1 MKSSILLVGIGSL
14 LICLPLSC
22 AGERSA
28 PPAQQDPSRPA
39 GAAVRFIDDEGKAI
53 ALDRPCGRIISLYS
67 AHTENLFA
75 IGAGA
80 SVIGV
85 PNATDYP
92 EEAAALPRFDYN
104 GDPEYVIAAVPD
116 VVVIRPFLRRQ
127 NPGYFLELEKA
138 GITLVSLYPQSLD
151 DFDEYI
157 RRLALLSGRAAGAE
171 ERLSGFHAGLVEI
184 QGITAKAAGKKTV
197 FFESTE
203 NEVRTV
209 AAGSLPARAIQFAGG
224 VNIAEGAEPMTPG
237 SSIAR
242 FGVEKLLGH
251 AEEIDVYAIQ
261 QGAMNRSSSLAA
273 VQARPGFGAVKAVRN
288 GDVFFISEKLISS
301 PTFRYL
307 DGVRALAAFLYPE
320 YMR

>member
-28 PPAQQDPSRPA
+28 PPAQKDPSRPA

-138 GITLVSLYPQSLD
+138 GIVLVSLYPQSLD

-157 RRLALLSGRAAGAE
+157 RRLALLAGRTAE
-171 ERLSGFHAGLVEI
+171 AEQRLSGFHAGLADI
-184 QGITAKAAGKKTV
+184 QGITSGLAAKQRV
-197 FFESTE
+197 FFEATE
-203 NEVRTV
+203 NEVRTI
-209 AAGSLPARAIQFAGG
+209 AAGALPERAIVFAGG
-224 VNIAEGAEPMTPG
+224 VNIAGGAPAITPG

-251 AEEIDVYAIQ
+251 AEEIDAYIVQ

-273 VQARPGFGAVKAVRN
+273 VKGRPGFGAVKAVR
-288 GDVFFISEKLISS
+288 DDKVFFISEKLISS

-307 DGVRALAAFLYPE
+307 DGVRALAEFLYPE
-320 YMR
+320 LF